1 MATGSGAKRAA
12 KNREVSLRKETEVQC
27 GIVRLLYEDGS
38 LSVICKLEVVQKS
51 VAGRFCCAYPSEI
64 SQNRIVLGT
73 KEEAYEK

>member
-38 LSVICKLEVVQKS
+38 LSEKEYEDIVELWYAKEKGGKQK
-51 VAGRFCCAYPSEI
+51 
-64 SQNRIVLGT
+64 
-73 KEEAYEK
+73 

>member
-38 LSVICKLEVVQKS
+38 LSEKEYEDIVGLLYAKEKGGKQK
-51 VAGRFCCAYPSEI
+51 
-64 SQNRIVLGT
+64 
-73 KEEAYEK
+73 

>member
-38 LSVICKLEVVQKS
+38 LSENEYEDFVEWLY
-51 VAGRFCCAYPSEI
+51 A
-64 SQNRIVLGT
+64 
-73 KEEAYEK
+73 KEKRGKHK

>member
-38 LSVICKLEVVQKS
+38 LSEKENEDIVELLYAKEKGGKQK
-51 VAGRFCCAYPSEI
+51 
-64 SQNRIVLGT
+64 
-73 KEEAYEK
+73 

>member
-38 LSVICKLEVVQKS
+38 LSEKEYGYIVELLYAKEKGGKQK
-51 VAGRFCCAYPSEI
+51 
-64 SQNRIVLGT
+64 
-73 KEEAYEK
+73 

>member
-38 LSVICKLEVVQKS
+38 LSEKE
-51 VAGRFCCAYPSEI
+51 YED
-64 SQNRIVLGT
+64 IVELLLSLIHI
-73 KEEAYEK
+73 

>member
-38 LSVICKLEVVQKS
+38 LSEKEYLLVL
-51 VAGRFCCAYPSEI
+51 AG
-64 SQNRIVLGT
+64 VWLVTTG
-73 KEEAYEK
+73 

>member
-38 LSVICKLEVVQKS
+38 LSEKESEDIVELLYAKEKGGKQK
-51 VAGRFCCAYPSEI
+51 
-64 SQNRIVLGT
+64 
-73 KEEAYEK
+73 

>member
-38 LSVICKLEVVQKS
+38 LSEKEYEDIVELL
-51 VAGRFCCAYPSEI
+51 CA
-64 SQNRIVLGT
+64 
-73 KEEAYEK
+73 KEEGGKQK

>member
-38 LSVICKLEVVQKS
+38 LSEKEYEDIVELLYAKEKGVKQK
-51 VAGRFCCAYPSEI
+51 
-64 SQNRIVLGT
+64 
-73 KEEAYEK
+73 

>member
-38 LSVICKLEVVQKS
+38 LSEKEYAAIVELLYAKDKGGKQK
-51 VAGRFCCAYPSEI
+51 
-64 SQNRIVLGT
+64 
-73 KEEAYEK
+73 